1 MKNDANVV
9 PFNAPDKHSSAA
21 TGKLPVALIH
31 VRDKAA
37 ALLKGNIQEL
47 FANADD
53 SLFEMADRATSNNEQ
68 NTLFEAMR
76 DLRLKRKNIERSFLQ
91 QLFES
96 FASLNQ
102 HQIGSAPTLEVYS
115 LESLSLVQND
125 ALEESVAIDS
135 MVAKV
140 KRRDE
145 QALHHLT
152 ARFNHVLSRKLTD
165 ETNPLSPRVLS
176 ENFIKSCNSI
186 NFAINI
192 KLIILKLFEKHI
204 LSELDLLYQEV
215 NDVLISANVLPDL
228 KSTAPVQKRRSSTP
242 ATTVS
247 ETAISGEAGSTQA
260 ASSAE
265 LQVAFSELQSMLSQ
279 LRGNALPAR
288 NIPDDAVPI
297 SSNDLMRLLS
307 HMQQHLPNQSAQDQ
321 DLREQLDKLLTRA
334 SVNSKEARVVGQVDD
349 DVINL
354 VSMLFEFI
362 LDDRNLPDSLKAL
375 IARLQIPLLKVAV
388 LDKTFFNRGNH
399 PARRLLNEIASAA
412 LGWSDQDSERRDNL
426 YQKIESIVQRTLSE
440 FTDDPNIFNE
450 LLADF
455 IAFTGSERRRSELL
469 EQRTRD
475 AEEGRARAETARLQ
489 VEQELNSRLL
499 GKTLPEVVVQLL
511 QEAWSKVLL
520 LTYLKSGHDSSEWRD
535 NLATIDDLI
544 WSIEPHEDALARLKL
559 LQLVPSLLR
568 QLREGFSHAAIDPF
582 VANSFFSRLE
592 ALHVQAFQRYKRQA
606 ASVESSIEDLS
617 EDFIS
622 ESTADA
628 QITLAE
634 LPEELHKAARQEQQ
648 EQQAPAVMVE
658 VQKEIVLQQPE
669 TTDNTP
675 NKVVLSD
682 EDPALL
688 QVDGLHTGSWV
699 EFIQDDQRKLRCKL
713 AAIIKST
720 GRYIFVNRSGVKVLE
735 KNRMSLAVEFKNNS
749 VILLDNALLFDRAL
763 ESVIGNLRRLKSS

>member
-1 MKNDANVV
+1 MKNDANVL
-9 PFNAPDKHSSAA
+9 PFAVQDKHSSAA
-21 TGKLPVALIH
+21 SGKLPVALSH

-37 ALLKGNIQEL
+37 TLLKGNIQEL

-53 SLFEMADRATSNNEQ
+53 SLFEMADRATSNSEQ
-68 NTLFEAMR
+68 NSLFEAMR
-76 DLRLKRKNIERSFLQ
+76 DLRLKRKNIESSFLQ
-91 QLFES
+91 QLLES
-96 FASLNQ
+96 FTSLNQ
-102 HQIGSAPTLEVYS
+102 HIIGAAPTLEAYS
-115 LESLSLVQND
+115 FDSLSLIQND

-145 QALHHLT
+145 QALQHLT
-152 ARFNHVLSRKLTD
+152 ARFNHTLSRKISD
-165 ETNPLSPRVLS
+165 ENNPLGPRALS
-176 ENFIKSCNSI
+176 EIFIKSCNSI
-186 NFAINI
+186 NFSINI

-204 LSELDLLYQEV
+204 LSELDTLYQEA
-215 NDVLISANVLPDL
+215 NQLLISADILPNL
-228 KSTAPVQKRRSSTP
+228 KSTLPTQAKRHSPVNLVP
-242 ATTVS
+242 AETILS
-247 ETAISGEAGSTQA
+247 EPAGSVTA

-265 LQVAFSELQSMLSQ
+265 LQIAFSELQNMLAQ
-279 LRGNALPAR
+279 LRGNALPVR
-288 NIPDDAVPI
+288 HIPTDAVPI

-307 HMQQHLPNQSAQDQ
+307 HMQQRLPNQSVQDQ

-334 SVNSKEARVVGQVDD
+334 SANSKDTRIVGQVDD

-354 VSMLFEFI
+354 VAMLFEFI

-412 LGWSDQDSERRDNL
+412 LGWSEQDSERRDNL
-426 YQKIESIVQRTLSE
+426 YQKIESIVQRTLLD

-455 IAFTGSERRRSELL
+455 VAFTGSERRRSELL

-489 VEQELNSRLL
+489 VEQELNTRLL

-511 QEAWSKVLL
+511 QDAWSKVLL
-520 LTYLKSGHDSSEWRD
+520 LTYLKHGDNSSEWRD
-535 NLATIDDLI
+535 NLASMDDLI
-544 WSIEPHEDALARLKL
+544 WSIEPHEDAQARLKL

-582 VANSFFSRLE
+582 IASSFFSRLE
-592 ALHVQAFQRYKRQA
+592 SLHVQAFQRYKRQSA
-606 ASVESSIEDLS
+606 TVESSIELLS
-617 EDFIS
+617 DEFIAETSSSS
-622 ESTADA
+622 EM
-628 QITLAE
+628 TLDE
-634 LPEELHKAARQEQQ
+634 LPVELHKAARQEQP
-648 EQQAPAVMVE
+648 EATVMVE
-658 VQKEIVLQQPE
+658 VQAEIVLQQPE
-669 TTDNTP
+669 THVP
-675 NKVVLSD
+675 SANKTILED
-682 EDPALL
+682 DDPALL
-688 QVDGLHTGSWV
+688 QVDSLRTGSWI

-735 KNRMSLAVEFKNNS
+735 KNRMGLAAEFKNNS
-749 VILLDNALLFDRAL
+749 VVLLDNDLLFDRAL
-763 ESVIGNLRRLKSS
+763 ESVIGNLRRLKNT

>member
-9 PFNAPDKHSSAA
+9 PFNAPDKHSSVA

-37 ALLKGNIQEL
+37 ALLKGYVQEL
-47 FANADD
+47 FASADD
-53 SLFEMADRATSNNEQ
+53 ALFEMADRATSNNEQ
-68 NTLFEAMR
+68 NTLFETMR

-91 QLFES
+91 QLFEI
-96 FASLNQ
+96 FADLNQ
-102 HQIGSAPTLEVYS
+102 HHIGAAPVLETYS
-115 LESLSLVQND
+115 FDSLSLVQND

-145 QALHHLT
+145 QALQHLT
-152 ARFNHVLSRKLTD
+152 ARFNHVLSRKITT
-165 ETNPLSPRVLS
+165 ESHPLSPRVLA
-176 ENFIKSCNSI
+176 ENFVKSCNSI
-186 NFAINI
+186 NFSINI
-192 KLIILKLFEKHI
+192 KLIILKLFEKHV
-204 LSELDLLYQEV
+204 LSELDTLYLAVNEV
-215 NDVLISANVLPDL
+215 LINAQILPELKSSLVQQKTRSQAPTITRTDVLASPTMSAEQ
-228 KSTAPVQKRRSSTP
+228 PVSS
-242 ATTVS
+242 V
-247 ETAISGEAGSTQA
+247 
-260 ASSAE
+260 E
-265 LQVAFSELQSMLSQ
+265 LQVAFTELQSMLSQ

-288 NIPDDAVPI
+288 HIPADAVPI

-307 HMQQHLPNQSAQDQ
+307 HMQQHLPNQSEQDQ
-321 DLREQLDKLLTRA
+321 DLRAQLDNLLTRA
-334 SVNSKEARVVGQVDD
+334 SANSKETRVVGQVDD

-388 LDKTFFNRGNH
+388 LDKTFFNRGSH

-412 LGWSDQDSERRDNL
+412 LGWSEQDSERRDNL
-426 YQKIESIVQRTLSE
+426 YQKIESIVQRTLTD
-440 FTDDPNIFNE
+440 FTDDPAIFNE

-475 AEEGRARAETARLQ
+475 AEEGRARAEAARLQ
-489 VEQELNSRLL
+489 VEQELNTRLL
-499 GKTLPEVVVQLL
+499 GKTLPAVVVQLL
-511 QEAWSKVLL
+511 QDAWSKVLL
-520 LTYLKSGHDSSEWRD
+520 LTYLKSGEDTSEWRG
-535 NLATIDDLI
+535 NLATMDDLI
-544 WSIEPHEDALARLKL
+544 WSIEPHEDAQARLKL

-592 ALHVQAFQRYKRQA
+592 ALHVQAFQRYKRQSA
-606 ASVESSIEDLS
+606 VATSAIDNLS
-617 EDFIS
+617 EEFIA
-622 ESTADA
+622 ETAVSTE
-628 QITLAE
+628 ITLDE
-634 LPEELHKAARQEQQ
+634 LPEELHQAARQTQTE
-648 EQQAPAVMVE
+648 EPAVMVA
-658 VQKEIVLQQPE
+658 VQQEIVLQQPA
-669 TTDNTP
+669 TSN
-675 NKVVLSD
+675 NSANNIVLSD
-682 EDPALL
+682 DDPALL
-688 QVDGLHTGSWV
+688 QVDSLHTGSWI
-699 EFIQDDQRKLRCKL
+699 EFIQDDQHKLRCKL

-735 KNRMSLAVEFKNNS
+735 KNRMSLAVEFKSNS

-763 ESVIGNLRRLKSS
+763 ESVIGNLRRLKNT

>member
-9 PFNAPDKHSSAA
+9 QFTNQDRHSSVP

-31 VRDKAA
+31 VRDKVAL
-37 ALLKGNIQEL
+37 LLKGYIQEL
-47 FANADD
+47 FSNADD

-68 NTLFEAMR
+68 NNLFEAMR

-91 QLFES
+91 QIFDS

-102 HQIGSAPTLEVYS
+102 YQIGQPPVLEAHS
-115 LESLSLVQND
+115 SDSLSLVQD
-125 ALEESVAIDS
+125 DVLEEAVAIDS

-140 KRRDE
+140 RRRDE

-152 ARFNHVLSRKLTD
+152 ARFNHILSRKITD
-165 ETNPLSPRVLS
+165 EDNPLSARALS
-176 ENFIKSCNSI
+176 ESFITSCDSI
-186 NFAINI
+186 NFSINI

-204 LSELDLLYQEV
+204 VSELDTLYQEI
-215 NDVLISANVLPDL
+215 NQLLIAADILPDL
-228 KSTAPVQKRRSSTP
+228 VSTAPVQKKLRPSINTSSAP
-242 ATTVS
+242 ATEHRDTS
-247 ETAISGEAGSTQA
+247 TAAP
-260 ASSAE
+260 ASSEE
-265 LQVAFSELQSMLSQ
+265 LQIAFSELQEMLSQ
-279 LRGNALPAR
+279 LRGSVFPSRQVPA
-288 NIPDDAVPI
+288 DAIPI

-307 HMQQHLPNQSAQDQ
+307 HMQQHLPSQAVEDQ
-321 DLREQLDKLLTRA
+321 DLRRQLDQLITRA
-334 SVNSKEARVVGQVDD
+334 SVNSKEARIIGQVDD

-412 LGWSDQDSERRDNL
+412 LGWSEHDTERRDNL
-426 YQKIESIVQRTLSE
+426 YQKIENIVQRTLSE

-475 AEEGRARAETARLQ
+475 AEEGRARAETARIH
-489 VEQELNSRLL
+489 VEQELNARLL
-499 GKTLPEVVVQLL
+499 GKTLPAVVVQLL

-520 LTYLKSGHDSSEWRD
+520 LTCLKSGNDSSEWRD
-535 NLATIDDLI
+535 NLATMDDLI
-544 WSIEPHEDALARLKL
+544 WSIEPHEDAQARLKL

-568 QLREGFSHAAIDPF
+568 QLRDGFSHAAIDPF
-582 VANSFFSRLE
+582 IANNFFSRLE
-592 ALHVQAFQRYKRQA
+592 ALHMQAFQRHIQQSTIETAPVTPKDTATVETSECDFSVVSQTVTEQA
-606 ASVESSIEDLS
+606 QQ
-617 EDFIS
+617 
-622 ESTADA
+622 DA
-628 QITLAE
+628 T
-634 LPEELHKAARQEQQ
+634 
-648 EQQAPAVMVE
+648 VMVK
-658 VQKEIVLQQPE
+658 VQEEIILQQPE
-669 TTDNTP
+669 VTDSTP
-675 NKVVLSD
+675 SKIVLSD
-682 EDPALL
+682 DDPALV
-688 QVDGLHTGSWV
+688 QVDNLHTGSWI

-735 KNRMSLAVEFKNNS
+735 KTRMTLAVEFKNNS
-749 VILLDNALLFDRAL
+749 VVLLDNALLFDRAL
-763 ESVIGNLRRLKSS
+763 ESVIGNLRRLKDN

>member
-9 PFNAPDKHSSAA
+9 PFAAPDKHSSVT

-76 DLRLKRKNIERSFLQ
+76 DLRLKRKNIERSLLQ
-91 QLFES
+91 QIFES

-102 HQIGSAPTLEVYS
+102 HQIGSAPVLESYS
-115 LESLSLVQND
+115 VESLSLVQND

-165 ETNPLSPRVLS
+165 DTNPLSPRVLS
-176 ENFIKSCNSI
+176 ESFIKSCNSI

-192 KLIILKLFEKHI
+192 KLIILKLFEKHV
-204 LSELDLLYQEV
+204 LSELDTLYQEA
-215 NDVLISANVLPDL
+215 NEVLISANVLPEL
-228 KSTAPVQKRRSSTP
+228 KSTVPVQKKRSTAP
-242 ATTVS
+242 TLTRTETAAS
-247 ETAISGEAGSTQA
+247 ETAGSQA

-265 LQVAFSELQSMLSQ
+265 LQIAFSELQDMLSQ

-288 NIPDDAVPI
+288 QIPADAVPI

-307 HMQQHLPNQSAQDQ
+307 HMQQHLPNQSVQDQ

-388 LDKTFFNRGNH
+388 MDKTFFNRGNH

-426 YQKIESIVQRTLSE
+426 YQKIESIVQRTLAD

-455 IAFTGSERRRSELL
+455 IAFTGNERRRSELL

-475 AEEGRARAETARLQ
+475 AEEGRARAETARLH
-489 VEQELNSRLL
+489 VEQELNIRLL

-520 LTYLKSGHDSSEWRD
+520 LTYLKNGNDSSEWRD
-535 NLATIDDLI
+535 NLATMDDLI
-544 WSIEPHEDALARLKL
+544 WSIEPHEDAHARLKL

-592 ALHVQAFQRYKRQA
+592 ALHVQAFQRYKRQSA
-606 ASVESSIEDLS
+606 TVASSIEHLS
-617 EDFIS
+617 EEFMAETAN
-622 ESTADA
+622 ES
-628 QITLAE
+628 QITLDD
-634 LPEELHKAARQEQQ
+634 LPEELHKAARQEQS
-648 EQQAPAVMVE
+648 EPAVMVE
-658 VQKEIVLQQPE
+658 VQEEIVLQQPE
-669 TTDNTP
+669 TTDSSP
-675 NKVVLSD
+675 CKIILSD
-682 EDPALL
+682 DDPALL
-688 QVDGLHTGSWV
+688 QVDSLHTGSWV
-699 EFIQDDQRKLRCKL
+699 EFLQDDQRKLRCKL
-713 AAIIKST
+713 AAIIRTT